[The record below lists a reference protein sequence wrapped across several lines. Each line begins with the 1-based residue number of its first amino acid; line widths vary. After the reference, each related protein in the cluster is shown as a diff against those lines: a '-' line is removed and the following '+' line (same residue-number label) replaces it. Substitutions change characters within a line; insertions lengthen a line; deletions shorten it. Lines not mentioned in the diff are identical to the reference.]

1 MRGGNEDVQVLRSES
16 TPTFS
21 SSSPTDPDPLF
32 ETPDTWDC
40 ITVVSSFPDVVPAHP
55 LDILP
60 RVKPEPFH
68 LASLL
73 RSYPYT
79 THRFTHFRPL
89 RTDDNDSELRLTP
102 RLHVTYAHT
111 LEHRTFCREAVCPT
125 HYPYGGNRRAK

>member
-1 MRGGNEDVQVLRSES
+1 MLRSEP

-21 SSSPTDPDPLF
+21 SSSPDPDSLF
-32 ETPDTWDC
+32 DPPDTWDC
-40 ITVVSSFPDVVPAHP
+40 ITVASSFPDVVPAHP

-60 RVKPEPFH
+60 RVKPDPFC

-79 THRFTHFRPL
+79 THRFSHFRAF
-89 RTDDNDSELRLTP
+89 RTDGDDTKMPLPP
-102 RLHVTYAHT
+102 RPHFTHAHT
-111 LEHRTFCREAVCPT
+111 LEHHTFCCESVCPT

>member
-1 MRGGNEDVQVLRSES
+1 MLHSEP

-21 SSSPTDPDPLF
+21 SSSSPDPDSLF
-32 ETPDTWDC
+32 DPPKTWDC
-40 ITVVSSFPDVVPAHP
+40 ITVVSSFPNVVPAHP

-60 RVKPEPFH
+60 RIKPEPFR
-68 LASLL
+68 LDSLL

-79 THRFTHFRPL
+79 THRFTQFRPF
-89 RTDDNDSELRLTP
+89 RIDHDDTELRLPP
-102 RLHVTYAHT
+102 RPHLTHAHT